1 MESAVTNA
9 ADILCFSGVLLFLLG
24 LLTGFGIPRCRS
36 PRLGLSAH
44 LTGVQSGTFLLA
56 LGLVWPRLSM
66 SPTWSAILAN
76 GTWVSLYM
84 VWLSLLLAAI
94 FGAGRGLPIA
104 GGGITT
110 TPARQAVVTV
120 LLVVGSLGIAVA
132 VAALLITWR
141 WQG

>member
-1 MESAVTNA
+1 VESAVTDA

-24 LLTGFGIPRCRS
+24 LLTGFAIPRCRS

-44 LTGVQSGTFLLA
+44 LTGVQSGTFLVA
-56 LGLVWPRLSM
+56 LGLLWPRLSM
-66 SPTWSAILAN
+66 SAAWSALLAN
-76 GTWVSLYM
+76 GTWASLYM
-84 VWLSLLLAAI
+84 VWLSLLLAAV

-110 TPARQAVVTV
+110 TLAKQTVVTV
-120 LLVVGSLGIAVA
+120 LLVAGSLGIALV
-132 VAALLITWR
+132 VAALLISWR

>member
-1 MESAVTNA
+1 MTDA
-9 ADILCFSGVLLFLLG
+9 ADILCFSGVLLFLFG
-24 LLTGFGIPRCRS
+24 LLTGFAIPRCRS

-44 LTGVQSGTFLLA
+44 LTGVQSGTFLVA
-56 LGLVWPRLSM
+56 LGLLWPRLSM
-66 SPTWSAILAN
+66 SPAWSAILAN

-84 VWLSLLLAAI
+84 VWLSLLLAAV

-110 TPARQAVVTV
+110 TPARQTVVTV

-132 VAALLITWR
+132 VAAVLITWR

>member
-1 MESAVTNA
+1 MSNA
-9 ADILCFSGVLLFLLG
+9 AEILCFSGVLLFLFG
-24 LLTGFGIPRCRS
+24 LLTGFMIPRCRS

-56 LGLVWPRLSM
+56 LGLLWQRLST
-66 SPTWSAILAN
+66 SPAWGLILAN
-76 GTWVSLYM
+76 GTWACLYM

-104 GGGITT
+104 GQGITT
-110 TPARQAVVTV
+110 TPARQTAVTV
-120 LLVVGSLGIAVA
+120 LLVVGSLGIVA
-132 VAALLITWR
+132 AMAALLITWR

>member
-1 MESAVTNA
+1 MTDA

-24 LLTGFGIPRCRS
+24 LLTGFAIPRCRS

-44 LTGVQSGTFLLA
+44 LTGVQSGTFLVA
-56 LGLVWPRLSM
+56 LGLLWPRLSM
-66 SPTWSAILAN
+66 SPAWSGIVAN
-76 GTWVSLYM
+76 GTWASLYM

-110 TPARQAVVTV
+110 TPARQTVVTV
-120 LLVVGSLGIAVA
+120 LLVVGSLGIVVA
-132 VAALLITWR
+132 VAALLIMWR

>member
-1 MESAVTNA
+1 MTDA

-24 LLTGFGIPRCRS
+24 LLTGFAIPRCRS

-66 SPTWSAILAN
+66 SPAWSSILAD
-76 GTWVSLYM
+76 GTWASLYM

-110 TPARQAVVTV
+110 TVARQTAVTV
-120 LLVVGSLGIAVA
+120 LMVVGSFGIVLAVA
-132 VAALLITWR
+132 GLLITWR

>member
-76 GTWVSLYM
+76 GTWASLYM

>member
-1 MESAVTNA
+1 MESAVTDA

-76 GTWVSLYM
+76 GTWASLYM